1 MGGWVFKSLKSV
13 FKLPNRYIKYFK
25 LALPEYRSCIL
36 LRNCVSDVLWRSKR
50 NEQLL
55 LLTDSMLYA
64 KSPKRE
70 GKRTVNKLSEDELRN
85 VILAFPLQKN
95 LKLVNL
101 LVNVKSNSM
110 TMMARPVTSFT

>member
-13 FKLPNRYIKYFK
+13 FMLLNRYIKYFK
-25 LALPEYRSCIL
+25 LALPEYRSGIL

-70 GKRTVNKLSEDELRN
+70 GERTVNKLSEDKLRN
-85 VILAFPLQKN
+85 VILGFSLQKN

-101 LVNVKSNSM
+101 LVNIKSNAM
-110 TMMARPVTSFT
+110 TMISRLVTSFT

>member
-1 MGGWVFKSLKSV
+1 MVF
-13 FKLPNRYIKYFK
+13 
-25 LALPEYRSCIL
+25 C
-36 LRNCVSDVLWRSKR
+36 CVTAPRTFCGEVTETNHS
-50 NEQLL
+50 L

-70 GKRTVNKLSEDELRN
+70 GKKTVNKLSEDKLRN
-85 VILAFPLQKN
+85 VILAFSLQKN

-110 TMMARPVTSFT
+110 TMMARPVTSFVWG